1 MIDMLSHSP
10 PNNPMHK
17 LKSVLLTIFLGIS
30 FVGCSDKPATVPD
43 AQATLDTPLITSS
56 GLIYEEAPFPSAHA
70 STIVETP
77 AGMVSSWFGGTAEK
91 NPDVGI
97 WVSRNVNGQWTTPV
111 EVANGIQPEGNRHP
125 TWNPVLFQPTD
136 GPLVLFYKAGPTPQ
150 SWWGL
155 VRTSSDNGLTWSEEG
170 RLPDGIYGP
179 IRAKPVLMEDG
190 SLLAGSSSEHA
201 GWVVHME
208 RLLKPAS
215 GSMWDLDYLINP
227 DSWEIASDLNDP
239 DAFGAIQPTILVH
252 TPNQLQILCRSRQDV
267 ITEAWSNDGGKSWAP
282 MQATSLPNPS
292 AGIDAI
298 SMQDGRFLLIYN
310 PTTEG
315 REKLALAIS
324 DDGNT
329 WNDVTL
335 LENSEGEY
343 SYPAMVQAED
353 GMIHI
358 TYTWRRERVKYVTVD
373 PTQIL

>member
-1 MIDMLSHSP
+1 
-10 PNNPMHK
+10 MHK

-30 FVGCSDKPATVPD
+30 LVGCSDKPATVSD
-43 AQATLDTPLITSS
+43 AKATLGNSLITSS

-97 WVSRNVNGQWTTPV
+97 WVSRNVNGQWTAPI

-125 TWNPVLFQPTD
+125 TWNPVLFQPAD

-227 DSWEIASDLNDP
+227 DSWEIVSDLNDP
-239 DAFGAIQPTILVH
+239 DTFGAIQPTILVH
-252 TPNQLQILCRSRQDV
+252 SPNQLQILCRSRQDV
-267 ITEAWSNDGGKSWAP
+267 ITEAWSSDGGKSWAP

-298 SMQDGRFLLIYN
+298 SLQDGRFLLIYN

-358 TYTWRRERVKYVTVD
+358 TYTWRRERVKYVSVD